1 MFFKEDKRMDTKTIL
16 IVDDED
22 QIRELLRVYIEN
34 SGYEVFEA
42 ANGMHALEILKNQK
56 VHLVIL
62 DLMLPDIQGE
72 DLCKDIREEYEI
84 PVIMVTGKTD
94 ESSMVHGLSIGA
106 DDYIGKPFSPRNVM
120 ARVEAVLRRCNVES
134 SSVVVQDE
142 YLSYDL
148 DKRMVMVQGNI
159 VHLTPTEY
167 KIFETLVTSPNRV
180 FSREQLIMYALEGE
194 FDGYD
199 RSIDTYIKGLRQKI
213 EPDRKK
219 PRYIITVHG
228 VGYRFMKA

>member
-1 MFFKEDKRMDTKTIL
+1 MDAKTIL

-22 QIRELLRVYIEN
+22 HIRELLRVYIEN
-34 SGYEVFEA
+34 SGYGVFEA

-72 DLCKDIREEYEI
+72 DLCKDIREEYDI

-148 DKRMVMVQGNI
+148 DKRMVMVQGNL

>member
-1 MFFKEDKRMDTKTIL
+1 MNKKTIL
-16 IVDDED
+16 IIDDED

-42 ANGMHALEILKNQK
+42 ANGKNAYEILKNQK

-62 DLMLPDIQGE
+62 DLILPDIQGE
-72 DLCKDIREEYEI
+72 DLCKDIREEFEV
-84 PVIMVTGKTD
+84 PVIMLTGKTD
-94 ESSMVHGLSIGA
+94 ERSMIHGLSIGA
-106 DDYIGKPFSPRNVM
+106 DDYIGKPYSPRNVI
-120 ARVEAVLRRCNVES
+120 ARIEAVLRRCNKS
-134 SSVVVQDE
+134 SSVVVEDE

-148 DKRMVMVQGNI
+148 DKRMVMVQGKI
-159 VHLTPTEY
+159 IHLTPTEY

-180 FSREQLIMYALEGE
+180 FSREQLITYALEGE

-219 PRYIITVHG
+219 PRYITTVHG
-228 VGYRFMKA
+228 VGYRFSKS

>member
-1 MFFKEDKRMDTKTIL
+1 MDIKTIL

-34 SGYEVFEA
+34 SGYKVFEA
-42 ANGMHALEILKNQK
+42 ANGMHALDILKNQK

-72 DLCKDIREEYEI
+72 DLCKDIREEYGI

-94 ESSMVHGLSIGA
+94 ESSMVHGLTIGA
-106 DDYIGKPFSPRNVM
+106 DDYIGKPFSPRNVI

>member
-1 MFFKEDKRMDTKTIL
+1 MDKKTIL
-16 IVDDED
+16 IIDDED

-42 ANGMHALEILKNQK
+42 ANGKNAYEILKNQK

-62 DLMLPDIQGE
+62 DLILPDIQGE
-72 DLCKDIREEYEI
+72 DLCKDIREEFEV
-84 PVIMVTGKTD
+84 PVIMLTGKTD
-94 ESSMVHGLSIGA
+94 ERSMIHGLSIGA
-106 DDYIGKPFSPRNVM
+106 DDYIGKPFSPRNVI
-120 ARVEAVLRRCNVES
+120 ARIEAVLRRCNKES
-134 SSVVVQDE
+134 SSLVVEDE

-180 FSREQLIMYALEGE
+180 FSREQLITYALEGE

-219 PRYIITVHG
+219 PRYITTVHG
-228 VGYRFMKA
+228 VGYRFSKS

>member
-1 MFFKEDKRMDTKTIL
+1 MDTKKIL

-34 SGYEVFEA
+34 RGYEVFEV

-72 DLCKDIREEYEI
+72 DLCKDIREKYEI

-134 SSVVVQDE
+134 SSLVVQDE

-148 DKRMVMVQGNI
+148 DKRMVMVQENI

-180 FSREQLIMYALEGE
+180 FSREQLITYALEGE

>member
-1 MFFKEDKRMDTKTIL
+1 MDTKTIL

-42 ANGMHALEILKNQK
+42 ANGMHALEILKHQK

-94 ESSMVHGLSIGA
+94 ESSMVYGLSIGA

-134 SSVVVQDE
+134 STVVVQDE

-180 FSREQLIMYALEGE
+180 FSREQLITYALDGE

-228 VGYRFMKA
+228 VGYRFTKA

>member
-1 MFFKEDKRMDTKTIL
+1 MDTKTIL

-42 ANGMHALEILKNQK
+42 ANGMHALDILKNQK

-72 DLCKDIREEYEI
+72 DLCKDIRKEYGI

-106 DDYIGKPFSPRNVM
+106 DDYIGKPFSPRNVI

>member
-1 MFFKEDKRMDTKTIL
+1 MDKQKIL
-16 IVDDED
+16 VIDDED
-22 QIRELLRVYIEN
+22 EIRELLRDYIEN
-34 SGYEVFEA
+34 RGYEVFEA
-42 ANGMHALEILKNQK
+42 GDGKNAKEILKNQK
-56 VHLVIL
+56 IHLVIL
-62 DLMLPDIQGE
+62 DLMLPDIKGE
-72 DLCKDIREEYEI
+72 DLCKEIRKVYNV

-94 ESSMVHGLSIGA
+94 ESSMVYGLSIGA
-106 DDYIGKPFSPRNVM
+106 DDYIGKPFSLRNVM
-120 ARVEAVLRRCNVES
+120 ARIEAVIRRCYVDS
-134 SSVVVQDE
+134 SAMPLEDD

-148 DKRMVMVQGNI
+148 DKKIVMVQGNV

-167 KIFETLVTSPNRV
+167 KIFETLVASPNRV
-180 FSREQLIMYALEGE
+180 FSREQLITYALEGE

-228 VGYRFMKA
+228 VGYRFMKTI

>member
-1 MFFKEDKRMDTKTIL
+1 MDKQKIL
-16 IVDDED
+16 IIDDEEK
-22 QIRELLRVYIEN
+22 IRELLRVYIEN

-42 ANGMHALEILKNQK
+42 SDGKKAMKILNDHKI
-56 VHLVIL
+56 HLIIL
-62 DLMLPDIQGE
+62 DLMLPDIKGE
-72 DLCKDIREEYEI
+72 DLCKEIRKGFDI

-94 ESSMVHGLSIGA
+94 ESSMVYGLSVGA

-120 ARVEAVLRRCNVES
+120 ARIDAVLRRCSVDS
-134 SSVVVQDE
+134 STLVVQDD

-148 DKRMVMVQGNI
+148 EKRMVMIQGNI

-180 FSREQLIMYALEGE
+180 FSREQLIAYALEGE

-219 PRYIITVHG
+219 PKYITTVHG
-228 VGYRFMKA
+228 VGYRFMKT

>member
-1 MFFKEDKRMDTKTIL
+1 MDKQNIL
-16 IVDDED
+16 IIDDED
-22 QIRELLRVYIEN
+22 KIRELLRVYIEN
-34 SGYEVFEA
+34 SGYKVFEA
-42 ANGMHALEILKNQK
+42 GDGKNAMEILKNQK
-56 VHLVIL
+56 IHLVIL
-62 DLMLPDIQGE
+62 DLMLPDIEGE
-72 DLCKDIREEYEI
+72 ELCKEIRKDYNI

-94 ESSMVHGLSIGA
+94 ERSMVYGLSIGA

-120 ARVEAVLRRCNVES
+120 ARIEAVLRRYS
-134 SSVVVQDE
+134 IDASTMRVQDD

-148 DKRMVMVQGNI
+148 DNKLVMVQGNI

-167 KIFETLVTSPNRV
+167 KIFETLAASPNRV
-180 FSREQLIMYALEGE
+180 FSREQLITYALEGE

-219 PRYIITVHG
+219 PRYITTVHG
-228 VGYRFMKA
+228 VGYRFMKT

>member
-1 MFFKEDKRMDTKTIL
+1 MDTKTIL

-42 ANGMHALEILKNQK
+42 ANGMHALDILKNQK

-72 DLCKDIREEYEI
+72 DLCKDIRKEYGI

-106 DDYIGKPFSPRNVM
+106 DDYIGKPFSPRNVI

-228 VGYRFMKA
+228 VGYRFMKV

>member
-1 MFFKEDKRMDTKTIL
+1 MDLKTIL

-34 SGYEVFEA
+34 SGYKVLEA
-42 ANGMHALEILKNQK
+42 ANGMKAFDYLKNQK

-62 DLMLPDIQGE
+62 DLILPDIQGE
-72 DLCKDIREEYEI
+72 ELCKDIREKFEV
-84 PVIMVTGKTD
+84 PVIMLTGKTD
-94 ESSMVHGLSIGA
+94 EKSMIHGLSIGA
-106 DDYIGKPFSPRNVM
+106 DDYILKPFSPRNVV
-120 ARVEAVLRRCNVES
+120 ARVEAVLRRYNIES
-134 SSVVVQDE
+134 PTVIMEDE

-148 DKRMVMVQGNI
+148 DRRMVMVQGNI

-180 FSREQLIMYALEGE
+180 FSREQLITYALEGE

-219 PRYIITVHG
+219 PRYITTVHG
-228 VGYRFMKA
+228 VGYRFSKL

>member
-1 MFFKEDKRMDTKTIL
+1 MDKKTIL
-16 IVDDED
+16 IVDDEE
-22 QIRELLRVYIEN
+22 QIRELLRAYIEN
-34 SGYEVFEA
+34 SGYEVYEA
-42 ANGMHALEILKNQK
+42 ENGKKALKILKNQK
-56 VHLVIL
+56 IHLVIL

-72 DLCKDIREEYEI
+72 SLCKNIKLEYDI

-120 ARVEAVLRRCNVES
+120 ARIEAVLRRCNVDS
-134 SSVVVQDE
+134 SNVVVQDD
-142 YLSYDL
+142 YLSYDI
-148 DKRMVMVQGNI
+148 DKRIVMVQGNI

-167 KIFETLVTSPNRV
+167 KIFETLVNSPNRV
-180 FSREQLIMYALEGE
+180 FSREQLITYALEGE
-194 FDGYD
+194 FAGYD

-219 PRYIITVHG
+219 PRYITTVHG
-228 VGYRFMKA
+228 VGYRFMKE

>member
-1 MFFKEDKRMDTKTIL
+1 MDTKTIL

-42 ANGMHALEILKNQK
+42 NNGMHALDILKNQK

-72 DLCKDIREEYEI
+72 DLCKDIREEYGI

-106 DDYIGKPFSPRNVM
+106 DDYIGKPFSPRNVI
-120 ARVEAVLRRCNVES
+120 ARVEAVLRRCNQEP

>member
-1 MFFKEDKRMDTKTIL
+1 MDKKTIL

-22 QIRELLRVYIEN
+22 QIRDLLRVYIEN
-34 SGYEVFEA
+34 SGYEVFDA
-42 ANGMHALEILKNQK
+42 ANGKSALEILENQK

-72 DLCKDIREEYEI
+72 KLCKDIREEYDI
-84 PVIMVTGKTD
+84 PVIMLTGKTD
-94 ESSMVHGLSIGA
+94 EGSMIHGLSIGA

-120 ARVEAVLRRCNVES
+120 ARVEAVLRRCNIES
-134 SSVVVQDE
+134 SNVVVLDD

-148 DKRMVMVQGNI
+148 EKRIVMVQGDT

-167 KIFETLVTSPNRV
+167 KIFETLVISPNRV
-180 FSREQLIMYALEGE
+180 FSREQLITYALEGE

-219 PRYIITVHG
+219 PRYIATVHG
-228 VGYRFMKA
+228 VGYRFIKS

>member
-1 MFFKEDKRMDTKTIL
+1 MDTKTIL